1 MSDLAL
7 INRASGEILD
17 AVTARALLAAAGI
30 DDPRDAETVELA
42 AFADSTRELRSI
54 TDEARGVVSDE
65 LVRRL
70 DLDGCW
76 TWRDAGY
83 EVKAPSPEAGTTRY
97 HTHLLRDAL
106 GQLVADGIISPVAA
120 RSAVDVEVPAVAVPY
135 ELLRRVRH
143 ALDTALADGGLHP
156 AVWEGVTSEIAELL
170 ADEPKAS
177 YVQRPAGIR
186 SLCKIPTAR
195 AAIEACRLP
204 ATAPPR
210 TARVRRLAT

>member
-7 INRASGEILD
+7 INRANGEILD

-42 AFADSTRELRSI
+42 AFVDNTRELRSI
-54 TDEARGVVSDE
+54 TDEARGMVSDE

-70 DLDGCW
+70 DLDGRW
-76 TWRDAGY
+76 TWRDGGY
-83 EVKAPSPEAGTTRY
+83 EVKAASPEAGTTRY

-106 GQLVADGIISPVAA
+106 GQLVADGIISPAAA
-120 RSAVDVEVPAVAVPY
+120 RSAVDVAAATIAVPY
-135 ELLRRVRH
+135 DLLRRVRRIMG
-143 ALDTALADGGLHP
+143 AS
-156 AVWEGVTSEIAELL
+156 VVEGDVTSQEYTTAFDEIEELL
-170 ADEPKAS
+170 AEEPAATF
-177 YVQRPAGIR
+177 VQRPAGIR

-204 ATAPPR
+204 ASPPPR